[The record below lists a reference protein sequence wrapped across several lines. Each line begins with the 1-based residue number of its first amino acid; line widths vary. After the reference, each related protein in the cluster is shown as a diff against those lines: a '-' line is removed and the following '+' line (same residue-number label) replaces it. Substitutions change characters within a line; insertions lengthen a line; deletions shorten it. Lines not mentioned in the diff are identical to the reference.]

1 MKLEFKKITHE
12 MIRKFKSRLLEEQG
26 NATNKESNLAEMLPD
41 LESIEGAVNILYLFK
56 NNDKITIRALK
67 ESGFFSKEDTSTAF
81 EKSLFTIAKSEQ
93 VDKILYPNKKEK
105 KKWMT
110 TKLSVFLSHSLPE
123 AVGETGAI
131 IAKKIY
137 NKCKSALISKLNRVN
152 TSPKVLELAKKHPN
166 IDINRI
172 VSLYVLD
179 DRLDLT
185 NDTLQLIDQTI
196 TIIQEQSKATNHI
209 TLKP

>member
-1 MKLEFKKITHE
+1 
-12 MIRKFKSRLLEEQG
+12 MIRKFKIRLIEEQ
-26 NATNKESNLAEMLPD
+26 NNTLNKGSDLIKMLPD
-41 LESIEGAVNILYLFK
+41 LKSIEGAVNILYLIK
-56 NNDKITIRALK
+56 SNDKITIKALK
-67 ESGFFSKEDTSTAF
+67 ESGFFLKEDMPSVF
-81 EKSLFTIAKSEQ
+81 EKSLRTIAKSEQ
-93 VDKILYPNKKEK
+93 IDKIMYPNKKEK

-110 TKLSVFLSHSLPE
+110 TKLSIFLSHALPNAE
-123 AVGETGAI
+123 KEVGSI

-152 TSPKVLELAKKHPN
+152 TSPKVLELAQKHPS

>member
-1 MKLEFKKITHE
+1 

-26 NATNKESNLAEMLPD
+26 NATNKESDLVTMLPD
-41 LESIEGAVNILYLFK
+41 PESIEGAVNILYLLK
-56 NNDKITIRALK
+56 NNDKITIKALK
-67 ESGFFSKEDTSTAF
+67 ELGFFLEENELSVF
-81 EKSLFTIAKSEQ
+81 EKSIKTIAKSEQ
-93 VDKILYPNKKEK
+93 IDKILYPNKKEK

-123 AVGETGAI
+123 AAGETGAI

-137 NKCKSALISKLNRVN
+137 NKFKSAFVSKLNRVN
-152 TSPKVLELAKKHPN
+152 TSPKVLELAQKHPN

-196 TIIQEQSKATNHI
+196 TIIQEQSKATNTI
-209 TLKP
+209 ASV